1 VQAVK
6 ISAERT
12 LQAGGFRARI
22 RRMHAIDEVFALL
35 ETSAD
40 APYIGEPVSQLEHA
54 LQCAALAQQAG
65 ARNELVVA
73 ALLHDVGHL
82 CVDKDAPRMA
92 GLGVL
97 EHERLGGEYLRA
109 RGFTDEVCR
118 LIAGHVA
125 AKRYLVRTRAAYA
138 ANLSEASR
146 GTLAYQGGPMSD
158 DEAAAFERDALHR
171 DMLRLRAWDE
181 QAKQPGLQVP
191 TLDTYKDAL
200 LAAMAATS

>member
-1 VQAVK
+1 VK

-12 LQAGGFRARI
+12 LQPGDFGARI
-22 RRMHAIDEVFALL
+22 SSMQALDEVFGLL
-35 ETSAD
+35 EASAG
-40 APYIGEPVSQLEHA
+40 AAYIGEPVSQLEHA
-54 LQCAALAQQAG
+54 LQAAALAREAG
-65 ARNELVVA
+65 ARDALVVA

-82 CVDKDAPRMA
+82 CAAQDAPRMA

-97 EHERLGGEYLRA
+97 EHEHVGGEYLRA
-109 RGFTDEVCR
+109 RGFSDEVCR

-146 GTLAYQGGPMSD
+146 GTLAYQGGPMRD
-158 DEAAAFERDALHR
+158 DEVAAFERDPLHR

-191 TLDTYKDAL
+191 TLDAYKDAVR
-200 LAAMAATS
+200 AAMAAAS

>member
-1 VQAVK
+1 
-6 ISAERT
+6 
-12 LQAGGFRARI
+12 
-22 RRMHAIDEVFALL
+22 MHAIDELFALL

-54 LQCAALAQQAG
+54 LQCAALARQSG
-65 ARNELVVA
+65 ARDALVVA
-73 ALLHDVGHL
+73 ALLHDIGHL
-82 CVDKDAPRMA
+82 CAPDAPRMA

-97 EHERLGGEYLRA
+97 EHEHVGGKYLRA
-109 RGFTDEVCR
+109 RGFADEVCR
-118 LIAGHVA
+118 LIGGHVA

-146 GTLAYQGGPMSD
+146 GTLAYQGGPMRD
-158 DEAAAFERDALHR
+158 DEVAAFESDALHR

-191 TLDTYKDAL
+191 TLDTYKDAV